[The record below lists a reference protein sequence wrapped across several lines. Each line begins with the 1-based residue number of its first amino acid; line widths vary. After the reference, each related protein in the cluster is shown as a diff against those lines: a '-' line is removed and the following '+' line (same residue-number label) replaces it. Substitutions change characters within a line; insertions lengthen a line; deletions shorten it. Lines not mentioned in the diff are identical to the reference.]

1 MIVGGTITPLVKEY
15 DKKSFMGVGFSYEG
29 VPLDVVP
36 LFQLSALKDNHTILI
51 VDEFIRMNG
60 IEERLVNYGLAQ
72 FKQALDSL
80 AVMYDTK
87 YESLDSSDY
96 MRSMIYKSVYDQ
108 VKDRVISIDGLTD
121 RLLKTVPED
130 KRQLRAALDYPMHE
144 VANVAYLSG
153 RDFRMKLGPGKEK
166 QYDEVM
172 QALDLDMDY
181 GYVLDSY
188 ALGSK
193 SADVI
198 DPYIPSSKGPN
209 NGQRIMLGEPEYKI
223 RAKMQQ
229 GSDEALRYLAKV
241 ASVSAFLRKDEAPHP
256 DELDQMHGR
265 PLKKLAT
272 TLVLEHIIRPYKE
285 ASR

>member
-1 MIVGGTITPLVKEY
+1 M
-15 DKKSFMGVGFSYEG
+15 
-29 VPLDVVP
+29 VP